1 MYSWCLSQDV
11 PASRICFAGDSA
23 GGGLVVA
30 VMAAAKEAGLPLP
43 AAGIMISP
51 WVDMTDDCSA
61 GSWQSN
67 RDFDYLLPAWTKFLA
82 NAYAGTYSLRDVSV
96 SSLELA
102 GLPPLLVEVG
112 ELEML
117 RDQIESF
124 ARKAQQAGVD
134 VELFVE
140 EGMVHVFPLFAA
152 VSRADSPPNTV
163 FRHIAAFLDRVQDQD
178 EGSGTSSETWVDSG
192 CVSRSQVNRVI
203 PAKGVLDR
211 KEATQNLL
219 SHGEDAVDQSGGQ
232 SPARRRSANLP
243 DCCSTPSLLDL
254 V

>member
-82 NAYAGTYSLRDVSV
+82 DAYAGTYSLRDVSV

-112 ELEML
+112 ELEVL

-163 FRHIAAFLDRVQDQD
+163 FQHIAAFLDRVQDQG
-178 EGSGTSSETWVDSG
+178 EGNGASGET
-192 CVSRSQVNRVI
+192 CVSRLPVEDNGVI
-203 PAKGVLDR
+203 SAQGVLER

-219 SHGEDAVDQSGGQ
+219 SHGEDGVDQYGGE

-243 DCCSTPSLLDL
+243 DCCSTPSLLGL